1 MTYMADTLEQIAERI
16 KGHEQE
22 CDLCSLMKD
31 DAMDATA
38 ECDDARLLREALSA
52 LQSLARERDPEFLSA
67 LLSKEQAM
75 RREAEA
81 ALATLREAKG

>member
-1 MTYMADTLEQIAERI
+1 MADTLEQIAERLVDDYAHCDAVDDC
-16 KGHEQE
+16 GHCADQTR
-22 CDLCSLMKD
+22 
-31 DAMDATA
+31 AI
-38 ECDDARLLREALSA
+38 LSA